1 VNFDLNDEQREIQNT
16 AKEFLADRFKPAR
29 VRELAE
35 ARSYDD
41 GLWKQISELGWPGI
55 AISEDDGG
63 QGLGMVELAVL
74 LEQSGYACAPSPLLG
89 SAGAALVISEAGS
102 DEQRAEWLP
111 KLASGEA
118 TGAFGGFGHA
128 ANGYPES
135 TLFCDL
141 PTADVVVTFHA
152 ETAFLAPASEVEFEP
167 LESIDATRS
176 YGLVSE
182 PSGDPLPG
190 DVDAGRDRIAV
201 AIAAE
206 LTGIAQRTLEMAV
219 DYARE
224 REQFGR
230 PIGAYQAV
238 GHRCA
243 AMLLAT
249 EESRSLSYYAAWAA
263 DAEPESLPLAAAM
276 AGARA
281 GDAGWEV
288 PASALQVLGGIGFTW
303 EHDLQFWL
311 KRGRVAGRMLGT
323 PRDHRERVAELSGLG
338 SGAPV
343 PA

>member
-1 VNFDLNDEQREIQNT
+1 MNFDLNDEQQEIKRT
-16 AKEFLADRFKPAR
+16 ANEFLASRFKPEK

-35 ARSYDD
+35 SRSYDD
-41 GLWKQISELGWPGI
+41 ALWGEISELGWPGI
-55 AISEDDGG
+55 AVAEEDGG
-63 QGLGMVELAVL
+63 HGLGAIELAVL
-74 LEQSGYACAPSPLLG
+74 LEESGYACAPSPLLG
-89 SAGAALVISEAGS
+89 TAGAALVISAAGS
-102 DEQRAEWLP
+102 NDQRAEWLP

-118 TGAFGGFGHA
+118 TGSFGGFADG
-128 ANGYPES
+128 ES
-135 TLFCDL
+135 TMFCDL
-141 PTADVVVTFHA
+141 PTADVVVTFDGEGA
-152 ETAFLAPASEVEFEP
+152 LVAPASEVDFEP
-167 LESIDATRS
+167 IETIDATRS

-182 PSGDPLPG
+182 TVGERLPG
-190 DVDAGRDRIAV
+190 DADAGRDRLAV

-219 DYARE
+219 TYARE

-230 PIGAYQAV
+230 PIGAYQGV

-249 EESRSLSYYAAWAA
+249 EESRSLTYYAAWTA
-263 DAEPESLPLAAAM
+263 DAEPESLAMAAAM

-281 GDAGWEV
+281 ADAGWQV

-338 SGAPV
+338 SGAAV
-343 PA
+343 VA

>member
-1 VNFDLNDEQREIQNT
+1 MNFDLNDEQQEIKST
-16 AKEFLADRFKPAR
+16 AKEFLANRFKPEK
-29 VRELAE
+29 VRELSE

-41 GLWKQISELGWPGI
+41 SLWKEIAELGWPGI
-55 AISEDDGG
+55 AISEEDGG
-63 QGLGMVELAVL
+63 QGLGMVELAAL
-74 LEQSGYACAPSPLLG
+74 LEESGFACAPTPLLG
-89 SAGAALVISEAGS
+89 SAGAALVISAAGS

-118 TGAFGGFGHA
+118 TGAFGGIGPD
-128 ANGYPES
+128 GDS

-141 PTADVVVTFHA
+141 PTADVAVTFDGEGA
-152 ETAFLAPASEVEFEP
+152 LVAPASEVEFEP
-167 LESIDATRS
+167 VEAIDATRS
-176 YGLVSE
+176 YGLVS
-182 PSGDPLPG
+182 DPGGERLPG
-190 DVDAGRDRIAV
+190 DADPARDRVAV

-206 LTGIAQRTLEMAV
+206 LTGIAQRTMEMAV

-224 REQFGR
+224 RKQFDR

-238 GHRCA
+238 SHRCA

-249 EESRSLSYYAAWAA
+249 EESRSLTYYAAWAA

-276 AGARA
+276 AAARA

-311 KRGRVAGRMLGT
+311 KRGRVTGRMLGT
-323 PRDHRERVAELSGLG
+323 PREHRERVADLAGLG
-338 SGAPV
+338 AGE
-343 PA
+343 PAAVA

>member
-1 VNFDLNDEQREIQNT
+1 VNFDLNDEQQEIKRT
-16 AKEFLADRFKPAR
+16 ANEFLGSRYTPEK

-41 GLWKQISELGWPGI
+41 GVWKEISELGWPGI
-55 AISEDDGG
+55 AITEEHDGH
-63 QGLGMVELAVL
+63 GLGMVGLAVL
-74 LEQSGYACAPSPLLG
+74 LEESGYACAPTPLLG
-89 SAGAALVISEAGS
+89 SAGAALALSAAGS
-102 DEQRAEWLP
+102 EEQRAEWLP

-118 TGAFGGFGHA
+118 IGSFGGFAEGQ
-128 ANGYPES
+128 S

-141 PTADVVVTFHA
+141 PVADVVVTFDGEGA
-152 ETAFLAPASEVEFEP
+152 LLAPASEVSFEP
-167 LESIDATRS
+167 FEAFDATRS
-176 YGLVSE
+176 YGMVSDAAGE
-182 PSGDPLPG
+182 RLPG
-190 DVDAGRDRIAV
+190 DVESGRDRLAV

-219 DYARE
+219 EYARE
-224 REQFGR
+224 RHQFGR

-249 EESRSLSYYAAWAA
+249 EEARSLTYYAAWAA

-276 AGARA
+276 AGSRA
-281 GDAGWEV
+281 ADAGWQV
-288 PASALQVLGGIGFTW
+288 PSSALQVLGGIGFTW

-323 PRDHRERVAELSGLG
+323 PRDHRERVAALSGLG
-338 SGAPV
+338 SGEPV
-343 PA
+343 AA

>member
-1 VNFDLNDEQREIQNT
+1 MNFDLNDEQQEIKST
-16 AKEFLADRFKPAR
+16 AKEFLANRFKAEK

-41 GLWKQISELGWPGI
+41 SLWKEIAELGWPGI
-55 AISEDDGG
+55 AIAEEDGG

-74 LEQSGYACAPSPLLG
+74 LEQSGFACAPSPLLG
-89 SAGAALVISEAGS
+89 SAGAALVISAAGS
-102 DEQRAEWLP
+102 DEQRSEWLP

-118 TGAFGGFGHA
+118 TGSFGGIGA
-128 ANGYPES
+128 DGES

-141 PTADVVVTFHA
+141 PTADVVVTFDGEGA
-152 ETAFLAPASEVEFEP
+152 LLAAASEVEFETV
-167 LESIDATRS
+167 EAIDATRS

-182 PSGDPLPG
+182 PTGERLPG
-190 DVDAGRDRIAV
+190 DADAGRDRLAI

-206 LTGIAQRTLEMAV
+206 LTGIAQRTMEMAV

-224 REQFGR
+224 RKQFDR

-238 GHRCA
+238 SHRCA

-249 EESRSLSYYAAWAA
+249 EESRSLTYYAAWTA

-276 AGARA
+276 AAARA
-281 GDAGWEV
+281 GDSGWEV

-311 KRGRVAGRMLGT
+311 
-323 PRDHRERVAELSGLG
+323 
-338 SGAPV
+338 
-343 PA
+343 